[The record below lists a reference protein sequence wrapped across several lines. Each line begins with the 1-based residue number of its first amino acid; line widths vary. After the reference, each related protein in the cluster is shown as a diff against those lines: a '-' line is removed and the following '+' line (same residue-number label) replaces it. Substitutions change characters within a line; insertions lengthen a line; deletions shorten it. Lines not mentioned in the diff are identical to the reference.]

1 MSKSKQLILKK
12 THEQLNQF
20 LEQKADALPKDLN
33 ETRWLQNVMSVL
45 QETKNIEKM
54 KPASVR
60 RAVMKGAYL
69 NLDFFMKECY
79 AIPYGNKL
87 QFQTDWKGE
96 EKLAYR
102 YSVRPIKNIR
112 TKVVREGDEYQY
124 WEDEEG
130 QHIKFKPKP
139 FNNADIIGAYA
150 LVEYENGSKMH
161 EDMSTEDI
169 EKVRQKYSK
178 MPNSMMW
185 KNSFGEA
192 CKKTVLR
199 RLLKHVQI
207 EFENTE
213 QVKAFEEGGD
223 AEFDNK
229 EKKKEKS
236 PFDEPVDVEYEE
248 VDDEEEDEENLSD
261 EELADKVA
269 EDMEE
274 DDD

>member
-1 MSKSKQLILKK
+1 MSKSKDLVLKK
-12 THEQLNQF
+12 THKQLNKF
-20 LEQKADALPKDLN
+20 LQEKADALPSDLN

-54 KPASVR
+54 NPTSVR

-79 AIPYGNKL
+79 AIPYGSKL

-130 QHIKFKPKP
+130 QHIKFKPVP
-139 FNNADIIGAYA
+139 FNDGKIIGAYA
-150 LVEYENGSKMH
+150 VVEYENGSKMH
-161 EDMSTEDI
+161 EDMSVDEI
-169 EKVRQKYSK
+169 EKVRQQYSK

-199 RLLKHVQI
+199 RLLKHVQL
-207 EFENTE
+207 
-213 QVKAFEEGGD
+213 
-223 AEFDNK
+223 EFDNQEQPNQHSK
-229 EKKKEKS
+229 
-236 PFDEPVDVEYEE
+236 PADLQPRDQ
-248 VDDEEEDEENLSD
+248 EEEQSD
-261 EELADKVA
+261 GDDHADHRFKRRRSACIDQLV
-269 EDMEE
+269 ERHD
-274 DDD
+274 